1 MPKLYVLVGVPGSGK
16 STWTKSQHWTPAME
30 YVSTDLHVE
39 KYAESQGKTYTEVFK
54 DYMPTAVDLMT
65 AEVVA
70 ASEAGRDIIWD
81 QTSTTQASRAKK
93 LRMLPDYWPIAV
105 VFATPAVAVLK
116 KRLDNRPGKD
126 VPWEVVKGMIDNFEY
141 PTTDEGFKE
150 IWRV

>member
-1 MPKLYVLVGVPGSGK
+1 MTHTFKPREQCESNSNNSCGSNIGNFDFLSCGGVV
-16 STWTKSQHWTPAME
+16 A
-30 YVSTDLHVE
+30 
-39 KYAESQGKTYTEVFK
+39 A
-54 DYMPTAVDLMT
+54 AVVAA

-70 ASEAGRDIIWD
+70 AGEAGRDIIWD

-126 VPWEVVKGMIDNFEY
+126 IPWEVVKGMIDNFEY